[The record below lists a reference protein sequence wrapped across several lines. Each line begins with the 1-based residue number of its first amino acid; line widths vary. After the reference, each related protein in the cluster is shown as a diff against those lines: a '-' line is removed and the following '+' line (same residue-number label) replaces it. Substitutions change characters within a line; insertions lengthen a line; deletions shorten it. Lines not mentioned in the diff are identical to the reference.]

1 MRNGSWW
8 CASTCSR
15 PTEPRKRSFYARSCR
30 RSNTASAA
38 SPVFPESDR
47 RAPQPQRVR
56 KLRFQHCRWVRFA
69 MSARSGVFTKYVIDF
84 VDAKFKV
91 SNDVSAISAGDFL
104 LDADV
109 TVTMARDTAGT
120 TFTITL
126 YNLPQ
131 NQLDAL
137 DAAINPKNY
146 QQSVKIQ
153 LGYFETKALQ
163 VVDGIYDKIESKVA
177 A

>member
-1 MRNGSWW
+1 
-8 CASTCSR
+8 
-15 PTEPRKRSFYARSCR
+15 
-30 RSNTASAA
+30 
-38 SPVFPESDR
+38 
-47 RAPQPQRVR
+47 
-56 KLRFQHCRWVRFA
+56 

-177 A
+177 ADSTTGQNRLVTTISGKEKALRAGDGCDQPVLPGGAVGRHFALDLFVDAIDHQLGVCLKIAELDLD